1 MTKNN
6 DDEQVILEFGVQ
18 TFTLTDYTRYQEMVL
33 MRIIK
38 ACQSDISDAI
48 TSYKNNNIL
57 VFSKEEN
64 SEQKR
69 HRRLKLQLLEP
80 DKTHY
85 NQLKKALTEMSSKR
99 IGIPYRQHSTA
110 IQYMWF
116 DRLFK
121 ASFCHVGKYDYV
133 DLDIELKVLRY
144 YLSNQMGYHRINLK
158 SYFLFK
164 HFASRQLL
172 RFYNAFFSRTGRT
185 LRLEF
190 ISKAFTVKDT
200 YKSYSEVAKKV
211 LEPARKEMEL
221 LYQNKQLDIHFKYK
235 PDYGMGDDRT
245 QEPERVKFFFTHV
258 DDEHPQGARLEKLTS
273 YQECVRVSLKI
284 VWGLDER
291 VAADLAQR
299 IKYAMLPEVS
309 EFFNHESDYRRKLE
323 SQGRSLR
330 NPAGFMRNALIRFL
344 EKWEEEYEGEEVN
357 EYFLIK
363 LENVREK
370 FGGFGKKV

>member
-200 YKSYSEVAKKV
+200 YKSYSEVAKKWRRRCWSR
-211 LEPARKEMEL
+211 LARRW
-221 LYQNKQLDIHFKYK
+221 NCCT
-235 PDYGMGDDRT
+235 RT
-245 QEPERVKFFFTHV
+245 SSSTSTSSISPTMAWATT
-258 DDEHPQGARLEKLTS
+258 AR
-273 YQECVRVSLKI
+273 
-284 VWGLDER
+284 
-291 VAADLAQR
+291 
-299 IKYAMLPEVS
+299 
-309 EFFNHESDYRRKLE
+309 
-323 SQGRSLR
+323 RSR
-330 NPAGFMRNALIRFL
+330 S
-344 EKWEEEYEGEEVN
+344 V
-357 EYFLIK
+357 
-363 LENVREK
+363 
-370 FGGFGKKV
+370 

>member
-64 SEQKR
+64 SEQIR

-80 DKTHY
+80 NKTHY
-85 NQLKKALTEMSSKR
+85 NKLKKALTEMSSKR

-133 DLDIELKVLRY
+133 DLDIKLEVLRY

-190 ISKAFTVKDT
+190 ISKAFTIQDKYKT
-200 YKSYSEVAKKV
+200 YSDVANKV

-299 IKYAMLPEVS
+299 IKYVMLPEVS

-344 EKWEEEYEGEEVN
+344 E
-357 EYFLIK
+357 
-363 LENVREK
+363 
-370 FGGFGKKV
+370 

>member
-38 ACQSDISDAI
+38 ACQSDICNAI

-64 SEQKR
+64 SEQIR

-80 DKTHY
+80 NKTHY
-85 NQLKKALTEMSSKR
+85 NKLKKALTEMSSKR

-133 DLDIELKVLRY
+133 DLDIKLEVLRF
-144 YLSNQMGYHRINLK
+144 YLSNQMGYHRISLK

-200 YKSYSEVAKKV
+200 YKTYSEVAKKV

-221 LYQNKQLDIHFKYK
+221 LYQNKLIDIHFKYK
-235 PDYGMGDDRT
+235 PDYGIGDDRT
-245 QEPERVKFFFTHV
+245 KEPERVKFFFTHV
-258 DDEHPQGARLEKLTS
+258 DDEHPQGARLDKLTS

-330 NPAGFMRNALIRFL
+330 NPAGFIRNALIRFL
-344 EKWEEEYEGEEVN
+344 EKWEEEYEGGRIIIIN
-357 EYFLIK
+357 K
-363 LENVREK
+363 
-370 FGGFGKKV
+370 

>member
-144 YLSNQMGYHRINLK
+144 YLSNQMGYHRISLK
-158 SYFLFK
+158 SYFSFK

-200 YKSYSEVAKKV
+200 YKTYSEVAKKV

-221 LYQNKQLDIHFKYK
+221 LYQNKLIDIHFKYQ

-245 QEPERVKFFFTHV
+245 KEPERVKFFFTHV

-344 EKWEEEYEGEEVN
+344 EKWEEEYEGGRRRIIN
-357 EYFLIK
+357 K
-363 LENVREK
+363 
-370 FGGFGKKV
+370 

>member
-48 TSYKNNNIL
+48 TSYKKNNNIL

-291 VAADLAQR
+291 VAADFAQR

-344 EKWEEEYEGEEVN
+344 EKWEEEYEG
-357 EYFLIK
+357 
-363 LENVREK
+363 
-370 FGGFGKKV
+370 GKKNNNN